1 MRNKQYTVKRDNIY
15 VGRVISTSNLYELGD
30 NKIEPGG
37 YRDLR
42 TMIFVKDPY
51 GFASDLLYNS
61 PNYPIFSMTNNEKV
75 LCHHNR
81 LNELAIDNQFY
92 IYNICNLSELLKYFG
107 YDEELTY
114 DDIKEIRKKFF
125 DGNFAKDNCELF
137 GWHETM
143 AEDLTFYDG
152 DRKVTD
158 PKIIAKRQRQYRADQ
173 KLGHRSFTS
182 NGNAKLNRE
191 YFDKIDDLY
200 GNNSL
205 IDIINGWGLKINEF
219 KPSKMEGRIKRLHK

>member
-15 VGRVISTSNLYELGD
+15 AGRVISTTHIYELAD
-30 NKIEPGG
+30 DKIGPGG

-42 TMIFVKDPY
+42 TMLFVKDANGY
-51 GFASDLLYNS
+51 ASDLLYNS
-61 PNYPIFSMTNNEKV
+61 PSYPILSMTDNYKV
-75 LCHHNR
+75 FDYYHKCKKLGQNR
-81 LNELAIDNQFY
+81 QLYVYDF
-92 IYNICNLSELLKYFG
+92 CNLGELLKHFG
-107 YDEELTY
+107 YGEELTY

-137 GWHETM
+137 GWKETM

-152 DRKVTD
+152 DKKITD
-158 PKIIAKRQRQYRADQ
+158 PEIIKKYQKEYRFEQ
-173 KLGHRSFTS
+173 KLGRRSFSSTGS
-182 NGNAKLNRE
+182 GILRRE
-191 YFDKIDDLY
+191 YFEKLDDIY

-205 IDIINGWGLKINEF
+205 IDIIEGWGLKINEF

>member
-61 PNYPIFSMTNNEKV
+61 PNYPILSMTDNEKV
-75 LCHHNR
+75 LCHHNS

-92 IYNICNLSELLKYFG
+92 IYDTCSLSELLKYFG
-107 YDEELTY
+107 YGEELSY

-125 DGNFAKDNCELF
+125 NGRFAKDNCELF
-137 GWHETM
+137 GWKETM

-152 DRKVTD
+152 DKKITD
-158 PKIIAKRQRQYRADQ
+158 PEIIKKYQKNYRLEQ
-173 KLGHRSFTS
+173 KLGRRSFTS

-191 YFDKIDDLY
+191 YFDKIDNLY

-205 IDIINGWGLKINEF
+205 IDIIDGWGLKINEF
-219 KPSKMEGRIKRLHK
+219 KPSRLENRIKRLHK

>member
-15 VGRVISTSNLYELGD
+15 AGRVISTSFIYELENGEIGI
-30 NKIEPGG
+30 NG

-42 TMIFVKDPY
+42 TMLFVKDANGY
-51 GFASDLLYNS
+51 ASDLLYNS
-61 PNYPIFSMTNNEKV
+61 PSYPILSMTDNYKV
-75 LCHHNR
+75 FDYYHKCKKLGQNR
-81 LNELAIDNQFY
+81 QLY
-92 IYNICNLSELLKYFG
+92 VYNFCNLGELLKHFG

-125 DGNFAKDNCELF
+125 DGKFAHDNCELF

-158 PKIIAKRQRQYRADQ
+158 PKTIAKRQRQYRADQ
-173 KLGHRSFTS
+173 QLGHRSFSST
-182 NGNAKLNRE
+182 GPGVLRDE
-191 YFDKIDDLY
+191 YFKKLDDMYGDNTILDVLY
-200 GNNSL
+200 GWNY
-205 IDIINGWGLKINEF
+205 KFNEF